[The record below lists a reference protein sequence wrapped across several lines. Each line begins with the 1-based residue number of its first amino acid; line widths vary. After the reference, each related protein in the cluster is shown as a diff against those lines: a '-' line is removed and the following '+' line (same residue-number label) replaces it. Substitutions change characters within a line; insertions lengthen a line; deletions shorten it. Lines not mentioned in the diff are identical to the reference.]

1 MGPLDNRNKVETTTR
16 KFHREKGSIDIFNSC
31 LELIFHFEERENLN
45 SSKFLIPFIYSV
57 HVQTKLLKLFPKVIL
72 YFNKDLSI
80 VSRTQLLSEAVIQIF
95 LAIALFRL
103 YLLLVYVGF
112 KKVTNTPPLMLR
124 AMPCCCWPCLPFPTL
139 EMTDSNLFWLRLL
152 VLQLPIIQVISSFLS
167 FSLCLF
173 SWQPLR

>member
-1 MGPLDNRNKVETTTR
+1 MGPLDNPNKVETATR

-31 LELIFHFEERENLN
+31 LELISHFEGRENLN
-45 SSKFLIPFIYSV
+45 FHSLHIRFTYKFEIIP
-57 HVQTKLLKLFPKVIL
+57 KG
-72 YFNKDLSI
+72 YFNEDFSI
-80 VSRTQLLSEAVIQIF
+80 VSRTQLLSEAMIQIF

-124 AMPCCCWPCLPFPTL
+124 AMPCCCWPCLPFPSL
-139 EMTDSNLFWLRLL
+139 EMTDSNLSWLRLL
-152 VLQLPIIQVISSFLS
+152 VLQLPIIQVISSFLPFS
-167 FSLCLF
+167 FCLF